1 MAQVSDYVLDNQG
14 FASFRTEL
22 NNILTAINSSNIG
35 NSAPSSAVAG
45 TIWVDNGTS
54 NTIKIKVNDGSDNLE
69 LFTINTS
76 TNAITLPSGVAVTGT
91 ITETDPNALPL
102 AIALV

>member
-22 NNILTAINSSNIG
+22 NNILSAINSSNIG
-35 NSAPSSAVAG
+35 SSAPSSAVAG

-76 TNAITLPSGVAVTGT
+76 TNAITLPSGVS
-91 ITETDPNALPL
+91 ITEVDPNSIPFAVALGS
-102 AIALV
+102 

>member
-22 NNILTAINSSNIG
+22 NNILSAINSSNIG
-35 NSAPSSAVAG
+35 SSAPASAVAG

-54 NTIKIKVNDGSDNLE
+54 NTIKIKVNDGSDNLD
-69 LFTINTS
+69 LAS
-76 TNAITLPSGVAVTGT
+76 TTAAQKFQYLICDGTDTG
-91 ITETDPNALPL
+91 IGSDD
-102 AIALV
+102 